1 MRLRAILASLTLD
14 FPRPRDARLVTSA
27 DFVHLKRH
35 CLELLDHDD
44 GRQWPRLTRSACRRA
59 LPRTDCGSPY
69 DL

>member
-44 GRQWPRLTRSACRRA
+44 GRQWPRLTPLG
-59 LPRTDCGSPY
+59 LPPGITSDR
-69 DL
+69 LRIAI

>member
-14 FPRPRDARLVTSA
+14 FPRPRDARLVNSA

-44 GRQWPRLTRSACRRA
+44 GRQWPRLTPLG
-59 LPRTDCGSPY
+59 LPPGITPDR
-69 DL
+69 LRIAI

>member
-1 MRLRAILASLTLD
+1 MRLRAILASLALD

-27 DFVHLKRH
+27 DFVRLKRH

-44 GRQWPRLTRSACRRA
+44 GRQWPRLTLRA